1 MKYRK
6 SSSIFIFL
14 LTSFTLSSKYATSL
28 KASEAVQDP
37 EKSWSFCDGSCCQPL
52 RRNRTCAFGNLIFQP
67 PSSFFYI
74 VDDPSTVDNT
84 TWCTY
89 LNNRFHGGLN
99 ATKEAHSLWA
109 PRAAPLSLAKDVTR
123 VIDSPVFLGAYL
135 YSNPGH
141 NMLDAVYPSIV
152 SLLRLH
158 AAATSSGAHYVSK
171 ALPGINEDFTYL
183 IFDESWYRRQK
194 LTHKKIL
201 RFHRN
206 TTERDFTRTVAGE
219 CMDLEELQQKC
230 PYPGCRLRV
239 LFAGVGHQGMSMVT
253 ERNVFGGAQV
263 HRSLFAYRKRILARY
278 RVDSP
283 SYLNVTH
290 RNLERPSVLFIET
303 KRVVTNYREVA
314 ASVGTVSNAKTAVVK
329 WDGVSFKEQLEL
341 ISNTDIHVTGVGT
354 GQMNVFLLPPGAV
367 ALGLGWRNDFSYNHI
382 HFFDAILTS
391 LDHVSV
397 LYYPSYGHEELLG
410 TRSVTLNV
418 SKATGMVM
426 QALDRFREGFNIP
439 VALDEN
445 ANDYDRAYAYLF
457 ELSNGLSHMK
467 RTGDEAWPVPPGGS
481 CVINNPESLL
491 FHKSCGW
498 SKHIPEVLK
507 RYPIGPAE
515 CRPPIAQA
523 MCTS

>member
-1 MKYRK
+1 MKRRK
-6 SSSIFIFL
+6 KFSVFVFVLICL
-14 LTSFTLSSKYATSL
+14 ALGSKCATSL
-28 KASEAVQDP
+28 ESSEKVQNP

-84 TWCTY
+84 TWCAY
-89 LNNRFHGGLN
+89 LNNRFQGGLN
-99 ATKEAHSLWA
+99 TTKESHSLWA
-109 PRAAPLSLAKDVTR
+109 PQAAPLSLAKEVTR

-135 YSNPGH
+135 YANPGH

-152 SLLRLH
+152 SLLRLR
-158 AAATSSGAHYVSK
+158 AAALASGAKHVFE
-171 ALPGINEDFTYL
+171 ALPDMHEDFTYL
-183 IFDESWYRRQK
+183 IFDESWFRRQK
-194 LTHKKIL
+194 LMNKKVF

-206 TTERDFTRTVAGE
+206 TTERNFAETVAGR
-219 CMDLEELQQKC
+219 CIDLQELQQKC

-239 LFAGVGHQGMSMVT
+239 VFAGVGHQGMSMVT

-263 HRSLFAYRKRILARY
+263 HRSLFQYRKRILDRY
-278 RVDSP
+278 HVNSP
-283 SYLNVTH
+283 RYQNATYRKH
-290 RNLERPSVLFIET
+290 KQPSILFIET

-314 ASVGTVSNAKTAVVK
+314 ASVGRISNARTAVVK
-329 WDGVSFKEQLEL
+329 WDGMSFKEQLEL

-367 ALGLGWRNDFSYNHI
+367 ALGLGWRDDFSYNHV

-397 LYYPSYGHEELLG
+397 VYYPSYGPEELQG

-426 QALDRFREGFNIP
+426 QALARFLEGFEIP
-439 VALDEN
+439 ISLDDN

-457 ELSNGLSHMK
+457 ELSGGLSHMK

-498 SKHIPEVLK
+498 SEHIPEVLK

-515 CRPPIAQA
+515 CRPPIMQA
-523 MCTS
+523 MCTN